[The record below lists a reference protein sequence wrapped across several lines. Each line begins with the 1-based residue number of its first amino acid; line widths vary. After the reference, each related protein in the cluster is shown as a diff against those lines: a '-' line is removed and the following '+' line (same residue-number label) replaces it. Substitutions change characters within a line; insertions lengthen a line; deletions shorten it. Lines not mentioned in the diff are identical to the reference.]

1 MEKIRLQKYF
11 TDCKIMSRRAAE
23 VEIEAGKVT
32 VNGTVAKLGDKV
44 DPANDIVLYKGKLL
58 EYPLDEHIY
67 IMLHKPRGY
76 LTSMSDDRGRK
87 CVTDLVSDLG
97 TRVYPIGRL
106 DLNSEG
112 LLLLTDDG
120 DLANVL
126 THPRHSIDKIYNVS
140 FQGDITEAKI
150 EELRAPMMIDGYRT
164 KGAEISLIE
173 KHDGG
178 GKLRIVI
185 HEGRN
190 RQIRKMCEQVDL
202 RVSRLC
208 RVQIG
213 EIKLGGLALGKWRFL
228 NKSQIKYLKNIVIN
242 KKREDTYAYCK
253 TNTR

>member
-23 VEIEAGKVT
+23 AEIDAGKVT
-32 VNGTVAKLGDKV
+32 VNGNPAKLGDKV
-44 DPANDIVLYKGKLL
+44 DPINDIVIYKGKVL
-58 EYPLDEHIY
+58 EYPLGEHIY

-76 LTSMSDDRGRK
+76 LTSMSDNHGRK
-87 CVTDLVSDLG
+87 CVTELVSDVG
-97 TRVYPIGRL
+97 SRVYPVGRL

-120 DLANVL
+120 ELANVL
-126 THPRHSIDKIYNVS
+126 THPRHSVDKIYNVS
-140 FQGDITEAKI
+140 YRGEITNEKL
-150 EELRAPMMIDGYRT
+150 ELLRAPMLIDGYRT
-164 KGAEISLIE
+164 GGAEVEIIE

-178 GKLRIVI
+178 GKLRFTI

-190 RQIRKMCEQVDL
+190 RQIRKMCEQADL
-202 RVSRLC
+202 HVSRLC

-228 NKSQIKYLKNIVIN
+228 DKAQIKYLKSIKIN
-242 KKREDTYAYCK
+242 AK
-253 TNTR
+253 

>member
-11 TDCKIMSRRAAE
+11 TECGIMSRRAAE
-23 VEIEAGKVT
+23 AEIEAGKVT
-32 VNGTVAKLGDKV
+32 INGRVALLGDKV
-44 DPANDIVLYKGKLL
+44 DPASDIVMYKGKLL
-58 EYPLDEHIY
+58 EYPHGEHVY

-76 LTSMSDDRGRK
+76 LTSMTDDRGRK
-87 CVTDLVSDLG
+87 CVSELVSDVG
-97 TRVYPIGRL
+97 VRVYPIGRL

-120 DLANVL
+120 ELANIL
-126 THPRHSIDKIYNVS
+126 THPRHSVGKLYNVS
-140 FQGDITEAKI
+140 FRGEITETKLTT
-150 EELRAPMMIDGYRT
+150 LREPMEIDGYKT
-164 KGAEISLIE
+164 KGAEVELIE

-178 GKLRIVI
+178 GKLKITL

-213 EIKLGGLALGKWRFL
+213 EIRLGGLALGKWRFL
-228 NKSQIKYLKNIVIN
+228 DKAQVKYLKNIKN
-242 KKREDTYAYCK
+242 QAK
-253 TNTR
+253 